1 MSDNHPKEASLRD
14 HARSFEDALGTAIP
28 IFPLPQVVLFPA
40 AELPLHIFEPRYR
53 AMLAHALSA
62 HGALAIAHII
72 GGEDE
77 HGRPRIAP
85 IAGGGIVIEHQPL
98 PDGRSNIVLLGQAR
112 LRLDE
117 LDPDDSRPFRMA
129 RAVKLEDLPVSV
141 RQNDRTALVAA
152 ATMFAAEVKKHDPS
166 FSFRMPSVSDGLDRL
181 DASHLADL
189 CAFQL
194 VVDAGA
200 RQAILNELD
209 PRTRVEMVLS
219 QLALQHGAM
228 INSDKSRVTVLN

>member
-1 MSDNHPKEASLRD
+1 
-14 HARSFEDALGTAIP
+14 
-28 IFPLPQVVLFPA
+28 
-40 AELPLHIFEPRYR
+40 
-53 AMLAHALSA
+53 MLAHCLAN
-62 HGALAIAHII
+62 HGAIVIAHLI

-85 IAGGGIVIEHQPL
+85 IAGGGMVVEHQEL

-112 LRLDE
+112 LQLDE
-117 LDPDDSRPFRMA
+117 LDPDDARPFRMA
-129 RAVKLEDLPVSV
+129 RVTKLLDLDVSV

-152 ATMFAAEVKKHDPS
+152 ATMFASEVKKHDPT
-166 FSFRMPSVSDGLDRL
+166 FSFRMPATL
-181 DASHLADL
+181 DASHVADL

-194 VVDAGA
+194 VIDAGA

-209 PRTRVEMVLS
+209 PRARVEMVLS

>member
-1 MSDNHPKEASLRD
+1 MSESPNQNSRHEGRSL
-14 HARSFEDALGTAIP
+14 EDALGAIP
-28 IFPLPQVVLFPA
+28 VFPLPQVVFFPEA
-40 AELPLHIFEPRYR
+40 VLPLHVFEPRYR
-53 AMLAHALSA
+53 AMLAHCLST
-62 HGALAIAHII
+62 HGAMVVAHLI

-85 IAGGGIVIEHQPL
+85 IAGGGIVIEHQEL

-112 LRLDE
+112 LRLEE
-117 LDPDDSRPFRMA
+117 LDPDASRPFRMA
-129 RAVKLEDLPVSV
+129 RATKLEDLPVSV

-152 ATMFAAEVKKHDPS
+152 ATMFAAEVKKHDPT
-166 FSFRMPSVSDGLDRL
+166 FSFRMPATL
-181 DASHLADL
+181 DASHVADV

-194 VVDAGA
+194 VIDAGA

-228 INSDKSRVTVLN
+228 INSDRSRVTVLN